1 MKDDFKKSARPHRSW
16 VERVEYYAARG
27 RKEQALKLLGH
38 IVETDLP
45 LFASIPEFQED
56 KRIAWLYRINL
67 LRDWGYLYEAL
78 AWTCL
83 ECEMNPSNV
92 TSQAMKE
99 RLKRSLNFSVKKG
112 NFDDKDSPNPPQK
125 DTMWSGIAGM
135 REIKIMLERDVIL
148 PFQEPELY
156 QKYKVN
162 LPNGILFYGPPGCG
176 KTFIARK
183 LAEII
188 KFHFMDIKPSD
199 LASIYVHGG
208 QEKIG
213 ALFKEAREKAPTLI
227 FFDELDALVPNRGEN
242 SLGHHYA
249 AEVNEFLVQLNES
262 WKSKVLVIGATNI
275 LSKVDPAVRRPGRM
289 DKKVF
294 IGPPDLEAKIELLK
308 LYMQDRPQE
317 KINWLKI
324 AGACPFYT
332 AAEIENVVNEAARIA
347 LFERRPILEDDILKA
362 LMDNQPSLKA
372 DDIEWMKNP
381 EA

>member
-1 MKDDFKKSARPHRSW
+1 MEF
-16 VERVEYYAARG
+16 YAARG
-27 RKEQALKLLGH
+27 QKERALKLLAH

-45 LFASIPEFQED
+45 LFSSIPEFQED

-67 LRDWGYLYEAL
+67 LREWGYLYEAF

-83 ECEMNPSNV
+83 ECEMNPHNV
-92 TSQAMKE
+92 TAQAMKE
-99 RLKRSLNFSVKKG
+99 RLKRALNVRMKNGKV
-112 NFDDKDSPNPPQK
+112 DDKTSPNPAQQ
-125 DTMWSGIAGM
+125 DTMWRGIAGM
-135 REIKIMLERDVIL
+135 REVKIMLERDVIL

-156 QKYKVN
+156 QKYKVS

-188 KFHFMDIKPSD
+188 KFEFMDIKPSD

-213 ALFKEAREKAPTLI
+213 TLFKNAREKAPTLV

-275 LSKVDPAVRRPGRM
+275 LAKVDPAVRRPGRM

-294 IGPPDLEAKIELLK
+294 IGPPDLEARIELFK

-324 AGACPFYT
+324 AEACPFYT
-332 AAEIENVVNEAARIA
+332 AAEIEHVVNEAARMA
-347 LFERRPILEDDILKA
+347 LFERRTILTDDILKS
-362 LMDNQPSLKA
+362 LIDNPPSLKA
-372 DDIEWMKNP
+372 EDIEKMKNP